1 MSLLSRASRTLAPKL
16 VVGATKRA
24 TPAVAAAAR
33 SITTHSQLPEEH
45 QMIYD
50 MCRRFADEEIAPNAA
65 KWDQKHEF
73 PDKVKDMV
81 CLYLYLCVALL
92 GVLLLFFMWA
102 VEDGVFFVVV
112 AGVNHMI
119 FGRSEF

>member
-16 VVGATKRA
+16 VVGATKSA

-102 VEDGVFFVVV
+102 VEDGVFFC
-112 AGVNHMI
+112 
-119 FGRSEF
+119 RCCWC

>member
-1 MSLLSRASRTLAPKL
+1 MSLLLTGASRAARRTLASKTLLTPTL
-16 VVGATKRA
+16 NTATA
-24 TPAVAAAAR
+24 SR

-81 CLYLYLCVALL
+81 RYVM
-92 GVLLLFFMWA
+92 VLLWMLCR
-102 VEDGVFFVVV
+102 
-112 AGVNHMI
+112 NKQI
-119 FGRSEF
+119 FANGSCKDASQHLISV